1 MDSPGY
7 ISTGS
12 KRFTTI
18 YPASSV
24 GSMNRAIMLSEPC
37 FLITTPVFD

>member
-1 MDSPGY
+1 MDSPGD

-24 GSMNRAIMLSEPC
+24 GLITGAMMPFELC
-37 FLITTPVFD
+37 FFITTPV

>member
-1 MDSPGY
+1 MDSPGD

-24 GSMNRAIMLSEPC
+24 GSMNRAIGDAANL
-37 FLITTPVFD
+37 LI

>member
-1 MDSPGY
+1 MDSPGD

-24 GSMNRAIMLSEPC
+24 GSRNNVIRALFPNHYAGI
-37 FLITTPVFD
+37 